1 MNYID
6 EPTISKKEK
15 LIIKYKKKKINLPN
29 CLFIF
34 LLFLL
39 LISIISI
46 IELKLINKSLAKEKN
61 IYLRE
66 YFYLKNEL
74 EKQEKIIKYLENNI
88 TLYCKELDQFQ
99 ENYSHVCSYYMKK
112 QQQYRNKRKEIYILD
127 IDLSYKKMLHHSSI
141 LTSHSQFKQIV
152 NYVKNKLN
160 ISDYYPVFKLLY
172 KSSFDGKKGEDL
184 MNQIYGKDNVII
196 LIKIEDDII
205 FGGYFSENISSSKK
219 VIDENCFL
227 FSLNFKEKYNVKESD
242 KMFAVYCKQDEF
254 FGFGKDV
261 RIINQCNKYK
271 NVCNFPVNYEGTK
284 NNNLINKGINPL
296 IGNYKNFGVK
306 EIEVFLVKYEEK
318 L

>member
-184 MNQIYGKDNVII
+184 MNQIYGKDNVIL

-227 FSLNFKEKYNVKESD
+227 FSLNYDE
-242 KMFAVYCKQDEF
+242 VY
-254 FGFGKDV
+254 
-261 RIINQCNKYK
+261 Y
-271 NVCNFPVNYEGTK
+271 
-284 NNNLINKGINPL
+284 INKGQSSYWYNEL
-296 IGNYKNFGVK
+296 VFFTFGNSDIFLADECFTNSYSLSNFPNAFGNKSCSENRLTGGKKSFKV
-306 EIEVFLVKYEEK
+306 IEVEAYQLNNQKIFMV
-318 L
+318 